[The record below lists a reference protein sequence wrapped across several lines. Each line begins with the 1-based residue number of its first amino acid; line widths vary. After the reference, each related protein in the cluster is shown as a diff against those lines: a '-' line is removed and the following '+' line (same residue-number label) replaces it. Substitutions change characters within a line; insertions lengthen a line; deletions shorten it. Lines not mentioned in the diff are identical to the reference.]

1 MKKNGKREIEKGK
14 GRKRRETGQA
24 KGKRKK
30 EDFIFYP
37 LVLSLTGNSAFFPSI
52 AMSGFSPFK

>member
-1 MKKNGKREIEKGK
+1 MKKNGKREKEKGNGDKGK
-14 GRKRRETGQA
+14 G
-24 KGKRKK
+24 KGKK
-30 EDFIFYP
+30 EDFIFYQ